1 MIREEYDYQDLKSF
15 LDSQETVLIAGWPT
29 QEERSFFFSDIWKS
43 QNREV
48 ILLNKPNDQIGDMDV
63 IYYSPD
69 GTENK
74 NVVNL
79 RFRLLTWLKKLHLNS
94 KVVILDLSSLDNVL
108 VMYLAK
114 IIVND
119 ICPKLFFATYI
130 RPEKYIQQTGDIG
143 FNLCDQVSPVSVVP
157 GFAKRITTSPL
168 LYAFIGFD
176 GIRLKNIVES
186 ESNIQNIVP
195 IVPFPTDA
203 PNWYRTTIWNSM
215 EIINGFEDISIRKCL
230 SDSVFEDVDLLNEM
244 VPQNKEIILV
254 PLGTRPHSL
263 ACALFANIHPHA
275 KILYDY
281 VTENEH
287 RAMGIATIKVYH
299 LTSFIKI
306 Y

>member
-1 MIREEYDYQDLKSF
+1 MIREEYDYEDLKSF

-176 GIRLKNIVES
+176 
-186 ESNIQNIVP
+186 
-195 IVPFPTDA
+195 
-203 PNWYRTTIWNSM
+203 
-215 EIINGFEDISIRKCL
+215 
-230 SDSVFEDVDLLNEM
+230 
-244 VPQNKEIILV
+244 
-254 PLGTRPHSL
+254 
-263 ACALFANIHPHA
+263 
-275 KILYDY
+275 
-281 VTENEH
+281 
-287 RAMGIATIKVYH
+287 
-299 LTSFIKI
+299 
-306 Y
+306 